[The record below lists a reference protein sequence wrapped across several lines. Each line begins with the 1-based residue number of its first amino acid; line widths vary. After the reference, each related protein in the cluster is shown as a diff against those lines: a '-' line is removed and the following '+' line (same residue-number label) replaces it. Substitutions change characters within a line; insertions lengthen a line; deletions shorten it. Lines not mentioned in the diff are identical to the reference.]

1 MLVVNA
7 DHAGS
12 EKWIRRLLYQELT
25 PQECTSI
32 HLAKLSGLSHSDIC
46 TEIETMI
53 YRGEFLLID
62 YGQPTW
68 LQVKCAGFGQELGY
82 LLGNDAFLDILA
94 FREINSESLFMKVLV
109 KELNALRR
117 RQYTCSK

>member
-7 DHAGS
+7 DHSGS

-25 PQECTSI
+25 PQECSSI

-46 TEIETMI
+46 LEIEKRI
-53 YRGEFLLID
+53 YRGDFVIID

-68 LQVKCAGFGQELGY
+68 IQVKCTCFGRELGY
-82 LLGNDAFLDILA
+82 MLGNDAFLDILA
-94 FREINSESLFMKVLV
+94 FRECNSDSLFIKVLV
-109 KELNALRR
+109 KELNALRNR
-117 RQYTCSK
+117 